1 MTSKCQ
7 RVTTPAWGRGSEG
20 DTGILLCFSLS
31 GAAVSPPPHREGDA
45 VTTAVADAPPPCP
58 SCSRTCACQGKDP
71 NTCGASFSFGCSWSM
86 YFNGCKYARSKTPRK
101 FRLVGDNPKEV
112 SDTVVLGRAVG
123 GRGRG
128 FLLALA
134 PSFGR
139 RKSENRVPYSSS
151 GELGRKN
158 DNLLRLSLMSQGI
171 AARCDQWNLPK
182 NPREV
187 QEDSRIVQLEA
198 QQAEAGG

>member
-7 RVTTPAWGRGSEG
+7 WVTAPAWGCGSEG
-20 DTGILLCFSLS
+20 DTGVLPCFSLS
-31 GAAVSPPPHREGDA
+31 GAAVSPATHGEGDA
-45 VTTAVADAPPPCP
+45 VSAVVTDAPPRCP

-112 SDTVVLGRAVG
+112 SGMIVLGREG
-123 GRGRG
+123 GG
-128 FLLALA
+128 FLLALT

-139 RKSENRVPYSSS
+139 RKSENRVPYSRF

-158 DNLLRLSLMSQGI
+158 DDLT
-171 AARCDQWNLPK
+171 W
-182 NPREV
+182 
-187 QEDSRIVQLEA
+187 
-198 QQAEAGG
+198 